1 MAASSEPLDLQ
12 LQRERVA
19 RAQVEAALES
29 TRLQLIEMEYALR
42 QARAE
47 ATRVLAP
54 ASVPVAAAAGPA
66 AAPEPPPLAR
76 PLPPKPRLR
85 KPAPKPA
92 AGSLVEVARAAE
104 AIEKA
109 TRSSTDPS
117 TMVSPMAGM
126 VPGRAAQALISTLD
140 LRINDHRAIVN
151 DFVQHLQTRLSKIQ
165 ACYGSGN
172 LTELKWHVNWIT
184 TNADAAGFAPL
195 KAPAAQLEEVLE
207 QQQNDRIPM
216 LLDHV
221 IQLGERATVESA
233 RG

>member
-1 MAASSEPLDLQ
+1 MATSSEPLDLQ

-19 RAQVEAALES
+19 RSQVEAALES

-54 ASVPVAAAAGPA
+54 TAAPVAVAVV
-66 AAPEPPPLAR
+66 PEPPPLTKPVA
-76 PLPPKPRLR
+76 PKPRLR
-85 KPAPKPA
+85 RPTPKPV

-109 TRSSTDPS
+109 TRSTTDAS

-126 VPGRAAQALISTLD
+126 VPGRAAQPLITTLD
-140 LRINDHRAIVN
+140 LRIDDNRAIVN
-151 DFVQHLQTRLSKIQ
+151 DFIQHLQTRLSKMQ

-184 TNADAAGFAPL
+184 TNAEAAGFAPL

-216 LLDHV
+216 LLDNV

>member
-1 MAASSEPLDLQ
+1 MAASSEPLELQ

-19 RAQVEAALES
+19 RSQVEAALES

-47 ATRVLAP
+47 ATRVLAVEK
-54 ASVPVAAAAGPA
+54 ASEPV
-66 AAPEPPPLAR
+66 PEPVLEAALSKPLA
-76 PLPPKPRLR
+76 PKPRLR
-85 KPAPKPA
+85 KPVPKPT
-92 AGSLVEVARAAE
+92 AGSLIEVARAAE

-109 TRSSTDPS
+109 TRSTTDAS

-126 VPGRAAQALISTLD
+126 VPGRAAQPLISTLD

-151 DFVQHLQTRLSKIQ
+151 DFVQHLQTRLSKMQ

-184 TNADAAGFAPL
+184 TNAVAAGFAPL
-195 KAPAAQLEEVLE
+195 KTPAAQLEEVLE

-216 LLDHV
+216 LLDNV
-221 IQLGERATVESA
+221 IQMGERATVESA